1 MQLIFMGPPGAGKG
15 TQAQLLAAL
24 WKIPHISTGDILRA
38 CVVAKTA
45 LGLKAQ
51 AYMDAGELVP
61 DELLMDIVQERMKE
75 PDASAGWILD
85 GFPRT
90 VTQAMFFD
98 KLICDVGT
106 GGSTSGKDCALRAVN
121 LDVPDNVLVARLLS
135 RGRQDDNEET
145 IRRRLQVYREQTEP
159 LIEFYS
165 ARQQLVAVDGD
176 RAMELVTA
184 ELQQT
189 LSIDS

>member
-1 MQLIFMGPPGAGKG
+1 MGPPGAGKG

-45 LGLKAQ
+45 LGQQAK
-51 AYMDAGELVP
+51 AYMDKGELVP
-61 DELLMDIVQERMKE
+61 DELLMDIVRERLKE
-75 PDASAGWILD
+75 PDADAGWILD

-90 VTQAMFFD
+90 VAQATFLD
-98 KLICDVGT
+98 KLLHELSGAGASN
-106 GGSTSGKDCALRAVN
+106 GGLKAVN
-121 LDVPDNVLVARLLS
+121 LDVPDDILVARLLS

-159 LIEFYS
+159 LIAFYS
-165 ARQQLVAVDGD
+165 DRLELVAVDGD
-176 RAMELVTA
+176 RPMEEVTA
-184 ELQQT
+184 ELQRE
-189 LSIDS
+189 LAGDRLL

>member
-1 MQLIFMGPPGAGKG
+1 MQFIFMGPPGAGKG
-15 TQAQLLAAL
+15 TQAQILAAL

-51 AYMDAGELVP
+51 AYMDRGELVP
-61 DELLMDIVQERMKE
+61 DHE
-75 PDASAGWILD
+75 PDANAGWILD

-90 VTQAMFFD
+90 VAQATFLD
-98 KLICDVGT
+98 KLLHEISGAE
-106 GGSTSGKDCALRAVN
+106 GSTPNPKFGLKAVN
-121 LDVPDNVLVARLLS
+121 LDVPDDILVSRLLS

-159 LIEFYS
+159 LIDFYS
-165 ARQQLVAVDGD
+165 SRQQLVAVDGD
-176 RAMELVTA
+176 RSMELVTA

-189 LSIDS
+189 LSGNS

>member
-38 CVVAKTA
+38 CVVAKTD
-45 LGLKAQ
+45 LGQKAQ
-51 AYMDAGELVP
+51 SYMDRGELVP
-61 DELLMDIVQERMKE
+61 DELLMDIVQERMNQ
-75 PDASAGWILD
+75 PDARAGWILD

-90 VTQAMFFD
+90 VAQAAFFD
-98 KLICDVGT
+98 KLLCDVG
-106 GGSTSGKDCALRAVN
+106 GKGSTSGKDCALRAVN

-159 LIEFYS
+159 LIEFY
-165 ARQQLVAVDGD
+165 RNREQLVAIDGD

-184 ELQQT
+184 ELQQA
-189 LSIDS
+189 LSGDS

>member
-15 TQAQLLAAL
+15 TQAQLLASL

-38 CVVAKTA
+38 CVVAKTP

-51 AYMDAGELVP
+51 AYMDAGDLVP
-61 DELLMDIVQERMKE
+61 DQLLMDIVQERMNE
-75 PDASAGWILD
+75 PDANAGWILD

-106 GGSTSGKDCALRAVN
+106 GGSTSGKDCVLRAVN

-159 LIEFYS
+159 LIDFYS

-176 RAMELVTA
+176 RDMELVTA
-184 ELQQT
+184 ELQQA
-189 LSIDS
+189 LSGDS

>member
-45 LGLKAQ
+45 LGEKAQ

-61 DELLMDIVQERMKE
+61 DQLLMDIVQERMNQ

-90 VTQAMFFD
+90 VPQAEFFD
-98 KLICDVGT
+98 KLLCDVG
-106 GGSTSGKDCALRAVN
+106 GAGSKSGKDCDLRAVN

-159 LIEFYS
+159 LIAFYRD
-165 ARQQLVAVDGD
+165 RQQLVAVDGD
-176 RAMELVTA
+176 RVMELVTA
-184 ELQQT
+184 QLQQA
-189 LSIDS
+189 LSEDS